1 MSKSLDY
8 LIQTRPEAMTA
19 YFDFLKKSAT
29 HLDKKTAAL
38 ISVITKIAVQTEGG
52 LRQYLPRALREGATA
67 DEVIDAI
74 LFAFPALGLA
84 KIVWAFD
91 IILDMEIPEF
101 QPVMLGT
108 KPAWHDVVAGGDVA
122 SGATVRTEA
131 DGRKLLVH
139 RNGDGFLVFDS
150 HCPHQSTDIP
160 LELDGNTLTC
170 PKHHWEFDI
179 CTGKCIKVGKRPLKQ
194 FENKVENGRLLVYW

>member
-1 MSKSLDY
+1 
-8 LIQTRPEAMTA
+8 
-19 YFDFLKKSAT
+19 
-29 HLDKKTAAL
+29 
-38 ISVITKIAVQTEGG
+38 
-52 LRQYLPRALREGATA
+52 
-67 DEVIDAI
+67 
-74 LFAFPALGLA
+74 
-84 KIVWAFD
+84 
-91 IILDMEIPEF
+91 
-101 QPVMLGT
+101 
-108 KPAWHDVVAGGDVA
+108 VVAGGDVA